1 MQLNK
6 KSYPEILKDPR
17 WQKKRLEVFN
27 RDDFTCLMCGSGEET
42 LHVHHERY
50 CKNPWDVSLEFLQT
64 LCFRCHEVAEVCKK
78 NKINYTNVNKKIN
91 SNGIHTYFISFLYN
105 EIQYVAVVHN
115 LSGIFK
121 MEETLFNEETL
132 LLMLNTL

>member
-1 MQLNK
+1 MSEK
-6 KSYPEILKDPR
+6 KTYSDLLKDPR

-27 RDDFTCLMCGSGEET
+27 RDNFTCLMCGSGEET

-50 CKNPWDVSLEFLQT
+50 CKNPWDVSSKYLQT

-78 NKINYTNVNKKIN
+78 NNIKYTNVNKKITDK
-91 SNGIHTYFISFLYN
+91 GIHIYIVSYIDNQAQVVSIIHNNCGVFSFDN
-105 EIQYVAVVHN
+105 NCFTE
-115 LSGIFK
+115 SF
-121 MEETLFNEETL
+121 L